1 MPGAPGLD
9 FQTWE
14 TTKAGWPWN
23 PWHNSCMSDPLNKFS
38 RRSNENLL
46 QLWRARDK
54 VSDFDIDPLRDELD
68 NRGLSKE
75 MEEISQQAS
84 VGSIYSN
91 LPPGPQTYL
100 NLSVPFWW
108 LRELRLRSKTNG
120 GRPVE
125 ATVTKAQRTRS
136 GMLGTA
142 RAELLYSYEFQGQQY
157 TGRVVRDFQSGAD
170 AADALALD
178 HHTGEKL
185 SILINQ
191 ENPEISYYPSG
202 LGSIDPILTGF
213 QSLFSWAVVAA
224 LARQVLFSILPI
236 R

>member
-1 MPGAPGLD
+1 M
-9 FQTWE
+9 T
-14 TTKAGWPWN
+14 
-23 PWHNSCMSDPLNKFS
+23 DPVNKFS

-84 VGSIYSN
+84 VGSIYGK
-91 LPPGPQTYL
+91 LPPSPQTYL
-100 NLSVPFWW
+100 NISVPFWW
-108 LRELRLRSKTNG
+108 LRELWLRGKTNG

-125 ATVTKAQRTRS
+125 ATVIKAQRTRS
-136 GMLGTA
+136 GLLGTA
-142 RAELLYSYEFQGQQY
+142 RTELLYSYEFQGQQY
-157 TGRVVRDFQSGAD
+157 TGRVVRDFRSGAN

-185 SILINQ
+185 PILINP

-202 LGSIDPILTGF
+202 LGSIEPIIAGL
-213 QSLFSWAVVAA
+213 QSLLYWAFVIG
-224 LARQVLFSILPI
+224 VLRLVLLTILRRP
-236 R
+236 